1 MHVADDLT
9 RLIETAID
17 TACKVQ
23 VECKAPN
30 LLGYSNAEVVGQ
42 HVVSASPENSPKPL
56 WESARIGTHWEGGSN
71 FYSLCYQCDER
82 RDISLNAY
90 SAWTQG

>member
-30 LLGYSNAEVVGQ
+30 LLGYSKAEVVGQ
-42 HVVSASPENSPKPL
+42 HVVSASPENSSKPL
-56 WESARIGTHWEGGSN
+56 WETARSAPIGKEAATPIPYVTS
-71 FYSLCYQCDER
+71 DER